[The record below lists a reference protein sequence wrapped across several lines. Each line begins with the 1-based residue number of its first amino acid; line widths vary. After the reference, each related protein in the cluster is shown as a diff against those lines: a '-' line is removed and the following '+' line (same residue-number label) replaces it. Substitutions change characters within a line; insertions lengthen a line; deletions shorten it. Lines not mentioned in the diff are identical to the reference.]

1 MLRWTP
7 WIVRALL
14 FGFFHRQHL
23 ISSRL
28 ASNLSISS
36 NDVRN
41 MNCLQVQ
48 SVPLVYLTAIFQYP
62 SSQWTR
68 HSLLRD
74 WTSEHLPMRDRH
86 ESNWPHQFRW
96 TFVSGFFA
104 NHDLFFF
111 SLDFA
116 EIDDWRAR
124 TSTWIE
130 IDDIFPV
137 PHPYFEK
144 KRDCPMNGMIVLNYH
159 CYTYHPTEGRIVHVI
174 CGRGP
179 FNGLRKRGVMIGT
192 CRIVQVLRDGC

>member
-1 MLRWTP
+1 MHLFFKYFTKTYLLQRYLYILMVVTCLPEIPSMINLNGLQFFKMLRWTP

-86 ESNWPHQFRW
+86 KSNWPHQFRW
-96 TFVSGFFA
+96 TFVSGFF
-104 NHDLFFF
+104 
-111 SLDFA
+111 
-116 EIDDWRAR
+116 
-124 TSTWIE
+124 
-130 IDDIFPV
+130 
-137 PHPYFEK
+137 
-144 KRDCPMNGMIVLNYH
+144 C
-159 CYTYHPTEGRIVHVI
+159 
-174 CGRGP
+174 
-179 FNGLRKRGVMIGT
+179 
-192 CRIVQVLRDGC
+192 